1 MEDTSLMVSYTDLS
15 EDGDTLVTNC
25 STINENINGIFD
37 VLGQDWSSWIGED
50 KAAYVDSIRDFARLL
65 STYSQEVG
73 SIGEF
78 MKNAASNYS
87 IALAN
92 CKGGIDDNE

>member
-15 EDGDTLVTNC
+15 EDGDTLVNNC
-25 STINENINGIFD
+25 STINENINGIFE
-37 VLGQDWSSWIGED
+37 VLDKDWSSWIGED
-50 KAAYVDSIRDFARLL
+50 KAAYVDNIRSFARLL
-65 STYSQEVG
+65 SSYSDEIN

-87 IALAN
+87 TALAN
-92 CKGGIDDNE
+92 CKGGIDSNE